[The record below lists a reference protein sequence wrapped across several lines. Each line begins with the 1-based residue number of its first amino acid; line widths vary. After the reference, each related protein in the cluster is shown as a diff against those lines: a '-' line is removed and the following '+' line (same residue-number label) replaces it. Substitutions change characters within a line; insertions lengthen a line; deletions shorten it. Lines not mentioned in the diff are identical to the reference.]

1 MKVIFLKDVKGQGK
15 KDEIKEVKD
24 GYAMNYLIKNKYAV
38 RYSETG
44 NKILKEQ
51 ISDRLM
57 KEEIDIKNA
66 KDVAS
71 KLKKVVITF
80 KVKTGKNDM
89 VFGSISSKQIKEEL
103 DKLGFNIDKKKII
116 LNNPVSVLAVATAL
130 IGIWNDNSTKGLDG
144 IKSKEN
150 SK

>member
-66 KDVAS
+66 KDVAL
-71 KLKKVVITF
+71 KLKKVVLLL
-80 KVKTGKNDM
+80 KLRLVKM
-89 VFGSISSKQIKEEL
+89 IWFLVVFLLSKLKRNLINL
-103 DKLGFNIDKKKII
+103 VLILIRRRLFLII
-116 LNNPVSVLAVATAL
+116 LFLL
-130 IGIWNDNSTKGLDG
+130 
-144 IKSKEN
+144 
-150 SK
+150 

>member
-51 ISDRLM
+51 ISDRLK

-66 KDVAS
+66 KDVAL

-80 KVKTGKNDM
+80 KVKAGKNDM

-116 LNNPVSVLAVATAL
+116 LDNPVSSLGHHIVKIELHKEV
-130 IGIWNDNSTKGLDG
+130 IGEVDVHLV
-144 IKSKEN
+144 KE
-150 SK
+150 

>member
-51 ISDRLM
+51 ISDRLK
-57 KEEIDIKNA
+57 KEEIDVKNA
-66 KDVAS
+66 KDVAL

-116 LNNPVSVLAVATAL
+116 LDNPVSSLGHHIVKIELYKEV
-130 IGIWNDNSTKGLDG
+130 IGEVDVHLV
-144 IKSKEN
+144 KE
-150 SK
+150 